1 MKVFVYS
8 ARDYEKPFLEKASLC
23 KHEMEYSV
31 LALDNNTSYL
41 AQGYEVVSL
50 FTSDQA
56 SDEILDNLFENGVKY
71 IALRSV
77 GHDHVNLEKAKQ
89 LGIKVANV
97 PAYSPYAVAEHAVA
111 LLMALNR
118 KIILGHELMKKKDFR
133 LEQLTGFDLHGKTVG
148 IVGTGKIG
156 SVFATIMKG
165 FGCNLIGY
173 DEYENINLIQQT
185 QIKYK
190 SLEELCKESDIIS
203 LHCPLTPDT
212 KYLFNRNLFSVMKKG
227 VVFINTARG
236 SIVNTADL
244 IEALENN
251 IVAAAGLDVYE
262 NEKNIFFKNHLYKL
276 IDDEIFNKLCTFTNV
291 IITGHQGFLTN
302 EALSGI
308 ARTTFENIN
317 NWESLGKSNND
328 L

>member
-1 MKVFVYS
+1 MKIFVYS
-8 ARDYEKPFLEKASLC
+8 ARDYEKSFLEKASQN
-23 KHEMEYSV
+23 KHVLEYTSS
-31 LALDNNTSYL
+31 ALDAST
-41 AQGYEVVSL
+41 AQLSKGFSAIML
-50 FTSDQA
+50 FTSDDA
-56 SDEILDNLFENGVKY
+56 SEEVLEKLYENGIRF

-77 GHDHVNLEKAKQ
+77 GHDHINLEKVKQ
-89 LGIKVANV
+89 LGIIVANV
-97 PAYSPYAVAEHAVA
+97 PAYSPNAVAEHAVA

-118 KIILGHELMKKKDFR
+118 KIILGHQLMKKKDFR
-133 LEQLTGFDLHGKTVG
+133 LDELIGFDLNGKTVG
-148 IVGTGKIG
+148 VVGTGKIG

-190 SLEELCKESDIIS
+190 TLEELCKESDIIS
-203 LHCPLTPDT
+203 LHCPLTPET
-212 KYLFNRNLFSVMKKG
+212 KYLFNKNTFSIMKKG
-227 VVFINTARG
+227 VFFINTARG
-236 SIVNTADL
+236 SIVNTVDL

-308 ARTTFENIN
+308 AKTTFENIN
-317 NWESLGKSNND
+317 NWERIGKSNND